1 MVVFLTPILG
11 VSWSNLTSPHSFP
24 MGWEKPPT
32 SLDSSPSNYHLGEY
46 VWTFFHPHRRVA
58 TPSFGLV
65 DVPWVGCLKS
75 LEIDVII
82 IILLG
87 GCFRYVLFS
96 PRKLGKI
103 SILTIFQMGWNHQL
117 VILLGGLLTF
127 ITVNQCLNFQLIWW
141 FGAWWFGSLRSPKM
155 NPGLLLRGAR
165 FASQTTGPQ
174 TTNLHN
180 LPFICTHWSG
190 HL

>member
-103 SILTIFQMGWNHQL
+103 FHFDYFSDGLKPPTSYFTRGTFNFHHCEPVSQLSVNLVVWGLVVWIFAIPENE
-117 VILLGGLLTF
+117 
-127 ITVNQCLNFQLIWW
+127 
-141 FGAWWFGSLRSPKM
+141 
-155 NPGLLLRGAR
+155 
-165 FASQTTGPQ
+165 
-174 TTNLHN
+174 
-180 LPFICTHWSG
+180 SG
-190 HL
+190 IVT